1 MIFGLLAFISAS
13 QNTLT
18 FVEHFQAAP
27 SPVARSPS
35 INIVSPPGGEAA
47 ENITSRRTP
56 LSTPGLSEKGDD
68 SAAFTPP
75 GDRDDVPT
83 PTTSPVQ
90 QRRRRSPSRSRSPP
104 PPRRH
109 RYDEAERRRTPPPM
123 RGSPGRAPPP
133 LLQAGGSGP
142 PRPRPVVDMSVPP
155 PGLMHSTSLPAV
167 SGIVVQC
174 TVHCTVHILRTVL
187 YGTLSV
193 LVVYIFENLL

>member
-1 MIFGLLAFISAS
+1 M
-13 QNTLT
+13 
-18 FVEHFQAAP
+18 
-27 SPVARSPS
+27 ARSPS
-35 INIVSPPGGEAA
+35 INIVSPSGEEAA
-47 ENITSRRTP
+47 ENTSRRTL
-56 LSTPGLSEKGDD
+56 LSTPGLSEKGEES

-90 QRRRRSPSRSRSPP
+90 QRRRRSLSRSRSPP

-109 RYDEAERRRTPPPM
+109 RYDEAERRRTPPV

-133 LLQAGGSGP
+133 LLQAGSSGPP

-167 SGIVVQC
+167 AGIVEC
-174 TVHCTVHILRTVL
+174 SL
-187 YGTLSV
+187 YGTYIQGFGSV
-193 LVVYIFENLL
+193 RY

>member
-1 MIFGLLAFISAS
+1 MNPFI
-13 QNTLT
+13 
-18 FVEHFQAAP
+18 EHFQAAP

-35 INIVSPPGGEAA
+35 INIVSPSGEEAA
-47 ENITSRRTP
+47 ENTSRRTP

-109 RYDEAERRRTPPPM
+109 RYDEAERRRTPPM

-167 SGIVVQC
+167 AGTVQC
-174 TVHCTVHILRTVL
+174 AL
-187 YGTLSV
+187 YGT
-193 LVVYIFENLL
+193 YITYRTIRYIKRTRGTYF